1 MSTAGRVP
9 ETWEL
14 DGDDARETLKRIGVR
29 QLLRDAFMRLRFADG
44 FSHARS
50 MAFATSLVLVQGL
63 IALVGFAAIVSN
75 DRMVTS
81 VVRVIRSA
89 VPGPASRILTDAV
102 TQAYAN
108 GASSRW
114 LPVVLGTVGALI
126 SGATLF
132 GQLERGLNRI
142 YGVEQDRP
150 SLQKYGLALLLTLT
164 AGACSAAAFLVF
176 AFGRDVGSTLGSEAR
191 TVWDIVR
198 WPIALG
204 LIGAAMALLFRLS
217 PRRRQPAWS
226 WLTYGSALSVVL
238 WSASTLALGLMF
250 RATSSFGDTYGPL
263 AGIVALQIWTL
274 LSSISILYG
283 ASVAAQL
290 EAVRAGEPEV
300 QDLHKID
307 DVPAIPDTAK
317 LVSTH

>member
-1 MSTAGRVP
+1 MR
-9 ETWEL
+9 
-14 DGDDARETLKRIGVR
+14 DG
-29 QLLRDAFMRLRFADG
+29 FMRLRFADG

-63 IALVGFAAIVSN
+63 IALVGFAAIVSS
-75 DRMVTS
+75 DSMVRS

-114 LPVVLGTVGALI
+114 LPVVLGTIGALI
-126 SGATLF
+126 SGSTLF

-150 SLQKYGLALLLTLT
+150 SVQKYGLALLLSVT
-164 AGACSAAAFLVF
+164 AGACTAAAFLVF
-176 AFGRDVGSTLGSEAR
+176 AFGRDVGTALGSEAR
-191 TVWDIVR
+191 TIWDIAR
-198 WPIALG
+198 WPVALA

-226 WLTYGSALSVVL
+226 WLAYGSALSVVL
-238 WSASTLALGLMF
+238 WSVSTLALGLMF
-250 RATSSFGDTYGPL
+250 RATTSFGDTYGPL
-263 AGIVALQIWTL
+263 AGVVALQIWTL

-283 ASVAAQL
+283 AAVAAQL

-300 QDLHKID
+300 QDHQKID
-307 DVPAIPDTAK
+307 EVPAQPDTKK
-317 LVSTH
+317 LVTTY

>member
-29 QLLRDAFMRLRFADG
+29 RLLRDAFMRLRFADG

-63 IALVGFAAIVSN
+63 IAIVGFASVVS
-75 DRMVTS
+75 DGSIARS

-89 VPGPASRILTDAV
+89 VPGPAHRVLTDAV
-102 TQAYAN
+102 TQAYRA
-108 GASSRW
+108 GTSSQW
-114 LPVVLGTVGALI
+114 LPLVLGTVGALI
-126 SGATLF
+126 TGATLF

-150 SLQKYGLALLLTLT
+150 SVRKYGLALLLFVS
-164 AGACSAAAFLVF
+164 AGALGAGAFVVF
-176 AFGRDVGSTLGSEAR
+176 AFGRSVGSSFGSEAR
-191 TVWDIVR
+191 TIWDVAR
-198 WPIALG
+198 WPFALG
-204 LIGAAMALLFRLS
+204 LVCAAMALLFRWS

-226 WLTYGSALSVVL
+226 WLAYGSALSVVL
-238 WSASTLALGLMF
+238 WSACTLGLGLMF
-250 RATSSFGDTYGPL
+250 QVSTSFGDTYGPL
-263 AGIVALQIWTL
+263 AGVVALQIWTL
-274 LSSISILYG
+274 LSAISVLYG
-283 ASVAAQL
+283 AAVAAQL

-300 QDLHKID
+300 QDPHKLD
-307 DVPAIPDTAK
+307 DVPAATDAGA
-317 LVSTH
+317 LVSTY